1 MKKLNEENFDS
12 VIEKEIILALGHF
25 YSIYGVIKAYRN
37 KNFIFNGEPISHE
50 EFGHVML
57 DEIHGYDETRKRE
70 FGYFSFK
77 LPLKK
82 IDENGNAVDISSID
96 EMKSLIKSYF
106 ENKDIIN
113 SFIYSQQNIPCD
125 FEKVK

>member
-1 MKKLNEENFDS
+1 MKNLNDENFDS

-25 YSIYGVIKAYRN
+25 YSIYGAINAYLN
-37 KNFIFNGEPISHE
+37 KELIFNGEPISLE
-50 EFGHVML
+50 ELGSVIL
-57 DEIHGYDETRKRE
+57 DEKRGYDETRKRE

-82 IDENGNAVDISSID
+82 IDKNGNAVDIESID

-113 SFIYSQQNIPCD
+113 SFIYSQQNIPHD